1 MLEKTFFS
9 RLLKRQRT
17 CFVKPFQINSRKSQ
31 IPNFLKRIW
40 GTSIPCWI
48 CLLIFTIKKVFRK
61 MFKLKIQCECDKI
74 KIYAWNR
81 KNLHILFQSTCGI
94 TDIMILFSFL
104 SDLEDRE
111 FQFVYVFP
119 LLSKRTKNC
128 SKESAGNS
136 TKIKSFKCFVI
147 QDFEKEPN
155 HRIQCETW
163 RDQINHGFPELS
175 SMVYLWKI
183 LIVGRIMFW
192 NIMKMY
198 ENLQYWRKFGSN
210 FCMICLKSLQN

>member
-1 MLEKTFFS
+1 
-9 RLLKRQRT
+9 
-17 CFVKPFQINSRKSQ
+17 
-31 IPNFLKRIW
+31 
-40 GTSIPCWI
+40 
-48 CLLIFTIKKVFRK
+48 

-136 TKIKSFKCFVI
+136 TKINSFKCFVI
-147 QDFEKEPN
+147 QDFEKEPDLKN
-155 HRIQCETW
+155 HVTVIHTMKSTEVSITVCQDELVLLIFQKTNSKYCNGEFRQFEPFMKPNL
-163 RDQINHGFPELS
+163 DQ
-175 SMVYLWKI
+175 
-183 LIVGRIMFW
+183 
-192 NIMKMY
+192 
-198 ENLQYWRKFGSN
+198 
-210 FCMICLKSLQN
+210 

>member
-1 MLEKTFFS
+1 
-9 RLLKRQRT
+9 
-17 CFVKPFQINSRKSQ
+17 
-31 IPNFLKRIW
+31 
-40 GTSIPCWI
+40 
-48 CLLIFTIKKVFRK
+48 

-155 HRIQCETW
+155 HRIQCEKFETPFQAESVILVISIEDSII
-163 RDQINHGFPELS
+163 DQS
-175 SMVYLWKI
+175 
-183 LIVGRIMFW
+183 RIMKQSKLCSQCTV
-192 NIMKMY
+192 I
-198 ENLQYWRKFGSN
+198 
-210 FCMICLKSLQN
+210 